1 MLQFSTFFLILQ
13 NNDAVTLIDCSDQT
27 FQTYSTTIQ
36 YESPLELVQL
46 SCYGF
51 LPSFSLLKQF
61 NVNVVRWLSRIVDQ
75 KLLKQ
80 HLSNFNSFASFDDE
94 EDISA
99 AKQQEFVANGENPK
113 KENTTEV
120 ELMDFEPD
128 NASRDV
134 FEIPKMEIDDE

>member
-1 MLQFSTFFLILQ
+1 M
-13 NNDAVTLIDCSDQT
+13 
-27 FQTYSTTIQ
+27 
-36 YESPLELVQL
+36 
-46 SCYGF
+46 
-51 LPSFSLLKQF
+51 
-61 NVNVVRWLSRIVDQ
+61 NVIRWLSRIVDQ

-80 HLSNFNSFASFDDE
+80 HLSNFNSVASFDDE
-94 EDISA
+94 EDMSA
-99 AKQQEFVANGENPK
+99 AKQQEFVANEENPK